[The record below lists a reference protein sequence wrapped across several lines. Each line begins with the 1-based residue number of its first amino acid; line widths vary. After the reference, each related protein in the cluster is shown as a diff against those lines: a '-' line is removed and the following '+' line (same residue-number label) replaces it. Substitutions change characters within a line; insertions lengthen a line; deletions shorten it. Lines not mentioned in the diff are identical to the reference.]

1 VLDPTTQ
8 GRPTRISIRSTSAST
23 CTISP
28 RWSPSSGSPTRS
40 SGTKRRCGGPLCVVE
55 GGVARTDLERILDEV
70 SGQVETTWANL
81 DLVGGRVEVGVNV
94 VDPDVQAA
102 LDRQYGEGAVVLYG
116 HLEPVE

>member
-1 VLDPTTQ
+1 VLQQ
-8 GRPTRISIRSTSAST
+8 GAGPQLCFSTLDSY
-23 CTISP
+23 P
-28 RWSPSSGSPTRS
+28 PQ
-40 SGTKRRCGGPLCVVE
+40 CGGGVE
-55 GGVARTDLERILDEV
+55 LQGWDWSEGTGD
-70 SGQVETTWANL
+70 TTWANL